1 MKEDKTNINTS
12 ESFEIKIGRLQAI
25 VDKLEGDPSLSLE
38 DGMALFEDGLKLTKE
53 CVEELNV
60 TRERIADLDRQLE
73 TVLDNPLFGG
83 DNE

>member
-73 TVLDNPLFGG
+73 TVLENPLFGG

>member
-38 DGMALFEDGLKLTKE
+38 DGMALFENGLKLTKE

-73 TVLDNPLFGG
+73 AVLDNPLFGG

>member
-73 TVLDNPLFGG
+73 TVLNNPLFGG

>member
-73 TVLDNPLFGG
+73 AVLENPLFGG